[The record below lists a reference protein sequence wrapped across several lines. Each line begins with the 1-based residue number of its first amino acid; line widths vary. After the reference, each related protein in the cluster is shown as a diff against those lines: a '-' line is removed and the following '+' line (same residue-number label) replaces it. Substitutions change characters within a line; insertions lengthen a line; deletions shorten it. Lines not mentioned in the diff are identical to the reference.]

1 MYQPYETKSK
11 TDFENAMENENYAIN
26 LYLNERNKFNSMEL
40 EERAYLAEKWLVLT
54 ITILSNS
61 DISDEDITVLTS
73 TFSKDEVAHFEH
85 TSLNRYPAIVRKNIS
100 GNEQIAQTIANIPK
114 IVATLDENSLV
125 ELAYYNAILA
135 TRLLSSEDATT
146 LPSSVI
152 SKLAATSVTRQSH
165 LDNLICFQ
173 MLTEK
178 FLDKLNP
185 ASKLLV
191 FAKIQL
197 LAPTYPERFSK
208 LLKQLQLQINRSY
221 SLPVNTTNYFAIPA
235 GILIL
240 AGLSRSDHATI
251 MFKDILSYARGSA
264 FKNPTDLQTRAAEVI
279 ALILITDSRFLC
291 DSEQDHT
298 SPPYVAQLST
308 EDRVQLGLL
317 YPKIAYQLLTNPT
330 CQGSRSF
337 TSVEKCK
344 LVEKHGQAETI
355 SPRDFISN
363 WFRAK
368 HNAFRSATGA
378 TCNTALC
385 TLYEQ
390 HQNWIEGNDVDFRK
404 VSSLRALSAHAFLR
418 STHKSSLPLELA
430 ELSKDIDNFEKINF
444 QM

>member
-11 TDFENAMENENYAIN
+11 TDFENAMENENYAIH

-61 DISDEDITVLTS
+61 DVSDEDITVLTS
-73 TFSKDEVAHFEH
+73 TFSKDEVARFEH

-100 GNEQIAQTIANIPK
+100 GNEQIAQTIANTPK

-125 ELAYYNAILA
+125 ELAYYNAALA
-135 TRLLSSEDATT
+135 TRLLSSEGATT

-152 SKLAATSVTRQSH
+152 SKLAATSVTRQST

-197 LAPTYPERFSK
+197 LAPTHPERFSK
-208 LLKQLQLQINRSY
+208 LSKQLQLQINRSY

-235 GILIL
+235 AILIL
-240 AGLSRSDHATI
+240 AGLTRSDHATI
-251 MFKDILSYARGSA
+251 MFKDILSYAKGSA

-291 DSEQDHT
+291 DRNRTTLH
-298 SPPYVAQLST
+298 
-308 EDRVQLGLL
+308 
-317 YPKIAYQLLTNPT
+317 LLT
-330 CQGSRSF
+330 
-337 TSVEKCK
+337 
-344 LVEKHGQAETI
+344 
-355 SPRDFISN
+355 
-363 WFRAK
+363 
-368 HNAFRSATGA
+368 
-378 TCNTALC
+378 
-385 TLYEQ
+385 
-390 HQNWIEGNDVDFRK
+390 
-404 VSSLRALSAHAFLR
+404 
-418 STHKSSLPLELA
+418 
-430 ELSKDIDNFEKINF
+430 
-444 QM
+444 